1 MIIRHG
7 LKCILTLLICGY
19 SLLLGAQSN
28 VGSPALISANNAV
41 LYVDIKNEV
50 TLNQTESTDISLV
63 SKSAYV
69 LPAGDGKWILQYRFP
84 GTDTVKVMQKTASGE
99 KLLATQTFLIQPL
112 PQPVVRLA
120 GNSSERFSK
129 AEILARP
136 VIEVVQFLGS
146 TEINYEIL
154 NYKFLVP
161 IVRDSTG
168 GMKLLYGTGNLL
180 TQEVRSAIMYAHL
193 HDEFYLL
200 DVCYRFGEKR
210 YETRKANM
218 TTIRIMQ

>member
-7 LKCILTLLICGY
+7 LKCILTLLICGC

-136 VIEVVQFLGS
+136 IIEVVQFLGS

-161 IVRDSTG
+161 IHDSIGSMRTIEG
-168 GMKLLYGTGNLL
+168 NGNMLTEEMLTEIKNANLGT
-180 TQEVRSAIMYAHL
+180 R
-193 HDEFYLL
+193 FYIL
-200 DVCYRFGEKR
+200 DVCYRVKEYDIR
-210 YETRKANM
+210 LTNM
-218 TTIRIMQ
+218 LSIKIAH